1 MEASNL
7 ELYTLVLHDAPFVI
21 AAYAILWVALMVYIS
36 MVLRRLMRI
45 EKEIT
50 VLEESI
56 ERRSA
61 SK

>member
-21 AAYAILWVALMVYIS
+21 AAYAILWAALMVYIS

-61 SK
+61 SQ

>member
-21 AAYAILWVALMVYIS
+21 AAYAILWAALMVYIS

-56 ERRSA
+56 ERRTA
-61 SK
+61 SR

>member
-21 AAYAILWVALMVYIS
+21 AAYAILWAALMVYIS